1 MKFILGFQYI
11 ILKNMKQIV
20 SVNNFHLYVS
30 SFYLIALIIIK

>member
-20 SVNNFHLYVS
+20 SVNNFHLYVIN
-30 SFYLIALIIIK
+30 FLFNNINNY